1 MFLVSFKDSAR
12 KELLK
17 LPNKELEKVL
27 IAIELLQMNPRPIG
41 VKKLVGVHHHFWR
54 IRVGNYRVVYS
65 IEDKI
70 KIVTIIRIGHR
81 KDIYE

>member
-27 IAIELLQMNPRPIG
+27 IAIELLQMNTRPIG
-41 VKKLVGVHHHFWR
+41 VKKLAGVHHHYWR

-81 KDIYE
+81 KDIYD